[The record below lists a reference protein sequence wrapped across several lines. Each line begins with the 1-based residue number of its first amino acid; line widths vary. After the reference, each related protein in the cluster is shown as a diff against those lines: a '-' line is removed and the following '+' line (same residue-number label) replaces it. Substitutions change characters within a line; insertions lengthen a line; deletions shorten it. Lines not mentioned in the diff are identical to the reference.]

1 MSTTRPKA
9 VYALYYAAL
18 ACLIP
23 FMTLYYQQKGLSGT
37 QIGVLAGI
45 IPLIT
50 LSLIHI

>member
-23 FMTLYYQQKGLSGT
+23 FMTLYYQQK
-37 QIGVLAGI
+37 
-45 IPLIT
+45 
-50 LSLIHI
+50 LSLIHILLNRRRV